1 MFEVPQQPGAVVD
14 GHNDDHPLNLNI
26 SDIKNADFRHLLVF
40 LYDQDE
46 IDTPASLE
54 FFLLGPPSVH
64 DVAHPIRSQICYH
77 PSPAIQLRLSRQY
90 NLDHWVVPAF
100 QSLMQ
105 CPISEITLS
114 DAEHMG
120 VVAYHKLAQFKWK
133 VADFKTALAFH
144 PPDVSHSFGCLDE
157 NVCSRVWETF
167 WWGGYAKQLLH
178 PDNKIPAAAILLELD
193 PTKGLLSHMNRIC
206 LRNTMDSIWENNPFS
221 DEQGF
226 VDDAEKDLT

>member
-1 MFEVPQQPGAVVD
+1 MHFEK
-14 GHNDDHPLNLNI
+14 
-26 SDIKNADFRHLLVF
+26 S
-40 LYDQDE
+40 YC
-46 IDTPASLE
+46 TPASLE
-54 FFLLGPPSVH
+54 FFCSVLHLSMMWRIPSGVKYVTTHLPVH
-64 DVAHPIRSQICYH
+64 PDFT
-77 PSPAIQLRLSRQY
+77 PAIQLRLSRQY

-105 CPISEITLS
+105 RPISEITLS
-114 DAEHMG
+114 DGEHMG

-157 NVCSRVWETF
+157 NVCSRVWEMF

-178 PDNKIPAAAILLELD
+178 PDNKTPAAAILLELD

-206 LRNTMDSIWENNPFS
+206 LRNMIDSIWENNPFS
-221 DEQGF
+221 DEKGF
-226 VDDAEKDLT
+226 VDDAEKDLTRWMDTL

>member
-40 LYDQDE
+40 LYDHLGCR
-46 IDTPASLE
+46 ASTTLTT
-54 FFLLGPPSVH
+54 GWS
-64 DVAHPIRSQICYH
+64 
-77 PSPAIQLRLSRQY
+77 
-90 NLDHWVVPAF
+90 PAF

-226 VDDAEKDLT
+226 VDDAEKDLTRWMDTL